1 MAKRVEA
8 GVFKGKATGD
18 EPKPDLT
25 TAAVRAITRS
35 EAAAREA
42 KTARLRAARL
52 ALPAAPAEPL
62 KPTRNRKT

>member
-1 MAKRVEA
+1 MAKHV
-8 GVFKGKATGD
+8 GTGLFKGKATGG

-35 EAAAREA
+35 EATAREA

-62 KPTRNRKT
+62 KPKRNRKT